1 VSFESIFLMEEE
13 KHFDRS
19 SSQNYG
25 WFVAEP
31 DHKQDY
37 GASGPIEFESS
48 EEPLRKA
55 LSLPT
60 PVTDPPV
67 YVLESTLDSQ
77 QLWYLTAGTRPRQ
90 PAEERKFYEQQWQK
104 NFAESEVMYTSEI
117 LRSEEPKENL
127 ISLMNEFG
135 EEVLYRGKGPFSN
148 AVSKSFMDHCVSSL
162 TIQIPRF
169 KIVKNIAKREEF
181 HAEFLVTIALGS
193 VTHGVWKRHSQF
205 KELFDQILLLSHRGR
220 KSSFKNSILSW
231 QCVLNRQK
239 WFRCLDKVCF
249 PPSPSSKC
257 SQEYISLKC
266 FLLER
271 FMHDVLFESGS
282 PDLIV
287 AFLGLSFPNQNPKK
301 GQ

>member
-1 VSFESIFLMEEE
+1 MEEE
-13 KHFDRS
+13 KLFERS

-25 WFVAEP
+25 WFAEP
-31 DHKQDY
+31 EPKEEY
-37 GASGPIEFESS
+37 GISRPIESESTQ
-48 EEPLRKA
+48 EPLRKA

-77 QLWYLTAGTRPRQ
+77 HLWYITAGTRPRQ
-90 PAEERKFYEQQWQK
+90 PPDERKFYEQQWQK
-104 NFAESEVMYTSEI
+104 NFAESEVKYSEEV

-148 AVSKSFMDHCVSSL
+148 AVSKSFMHHCVSSL

-169 KIVKNIAKREEF
+169 KIVKNFQKREDF

-193 VTHGVWKRHSQF
+193 VTHGVWKRHSHF
-205 KELFDQILLLSHRGR
+205 KELFDQILALSQRGY
-220 KSSFKNSILSW
+220 KPSFRNSILSW

-239 WFRCLDKVCF
+239 WFRCLDKVC
-249 PPSPSSKC
+249 S
-257 SQEYISLKC
+257 ILSL
-266 FLLER
+266 R
-271 FMHDVLFESGS
+271 
-282 PDLIV
+282 
-287 AFLGLSFPNQNPKK
+287 LSAS
-301 GQ
+301 